1 MARRLRAR
9 GWGAAAL
16 AVAFALHSVTA
27 TAGSRPVLELHLDG
41 DINTITAGYI
51 EEGVKHAQSERAAAV
66 VLVTNTPGG
75 DSDSMDRIVAAL
87 LNSKVPVVDFV
98 YPAGARAD
106 SAGLFVAQAADLIA
120 MAPGTNVGSAHP
132 IQAGGADIT
141 GDLGKKVLNDAVTRI
156 RNLAT
161 VHGRNADWCEQAV
174 RESVNINADQALSLH
189 VADLSAR
196 DLPSLLRALNGRA
209 LQRPD
214 GSQVTIDAAGPIEDY
229 PMSALQQSLHTLIDP
244 NLAYLLLLLAIFG
257 ILVELTTPG
266 AILPGVVG
274 VISGVLALVALT
286 GLPINVGGA
295 LLVLFAFVLFVVDLK
310 APTHGV
316 LTAGG
321 MIALLLGSAFLINTG
336 PIGLGVSPWV
346 SLGGAAAALAL
357 FGFVL
362 RKAIAARSR
371 PAYVGGESLIGM
383 KGAVRESLAPEGTV
397 FVAGAL
403 WRATSNGAEI
413 PTGAAIQVVGRRGLE
428 LEVARLEGGE

>member
-1 MARRLRAR
+1 
-9 GWGAAAL
+9 L